1 MLTKDKNFHRSRR
14 FIVFWVSALVFI
26 CVFGLIEKSLLLK
39 KIFRR
44 PLSINGIVW
53 QLSRDTT
60 SIRGDWQKLGAN
72 HLLIQ
77 WSMVNNINFLTG
89 PEGIRP
95 DWLAI
100 SQQPWAQ
107 YVILGLAGNF
117 DEKIARK
124 NSLALAK
131 ESLQLISQS
140 GPLNVSG
147 YYFPVES
154 DPTWLEVQDDM
165 PKALAL
171 LPRPLW
177 ISVYDNSNIGSEPF
191 AKWLSGWLPHDVG
204 IFFQDGVGVEAR
216 SAPVARQYADALSN
230 TFGHNRVKV
239 IVEAFR
245 PSSNGK
251 FRAALAAEILPQI
264 TAMQGYDIYPFAA
277 QYLDSKKVSILERLM
292 RRS

>member
-1 MLTKDKNFHRSRR
+1 MLTKEKKLRISRR
-14 FIVFWVSALVFI
+14 FLVFGGS
-26 CVFGLIEKSLLLK
+26 VLVSFGIFRLIASSLFIQ
-39 KIFRR
+39 KIFDR
-44 PLSINGIVW
+44 PLSIKGIVW
-53 QLSRDTT
+53 QLSKDTI

-77 WSMVNNINFLTG
+77 WSMVNNIDFLTG
-89 PEGIRP
+89 SENIKPN
-95 DWLAI
+95 WLAI

-107 YVILGLAGNF
+107 YVILGLAGIF
-117 DEKIARK
+117 DEKIARQ
-124 NSLALAK
+124 NSFALAQ
-131 ESLQLISQS
+131 ESLHLINQS

-147 YYFPVES
+147 YYFPVEA
-154 DPTWLEVQDDM
+154 DPTWLEAQDEM

-177 ISVYDNSNIGSEPF
+177 ISVYDNTNIGGEPF

-216 SAPVARQYADALSN
+216 SAPVARQYADALSKK
-230 TFGHNRVKV
+230 FGPDRVKV

-245 PSSNGK
+245 PTSNGK
-251 FRAALAAEILPQI
+251 FRPAQVAEILPQI

-277 QYLDSKKVSILERLM
+277 QYLDPKTVSVLARLM
-292 RRS
+292 GRS